1 MNSKEFEYID
11 KLFEA
16 ARKVPARVELDQV
29 KETLKEG
36 RTKGKNLGTSFGAL
50 RFSDWQMSIAAG
62 LTLVLSLT
70 AWMISLESSGDSITP
85 ATQVALENRDSNPFA
100 LLDTYKGEPLSYWDT
115 SSTHHGF
122 SSISFKNI
130 HCIQTYLA
138 DTACHISIALE
149 LGKPDLVNFFLADVS
164 GKIIKN
170 LLVEE
175 RQHQADSSYNFDLCQ
190 LKAGPYQLVVNT
202 TEGDYIRKPI
212 FLN

>member
-1 MNSKEFEYID
+1 MNSKEFEYIN

-16 ARKVPARVELDQV
+16 AQNLPTRVELNQV
-29 KETLKEG
+29 KETLKKAG
-36 RTKGKNLGTSFGAL
+36 SNGKGTGSSFGSSL
-50 RFSDWQMSIAAG
+50 FSGRQMSIAAC
-62 LTLVLSLT
+62 LTLILGLA
-70 AWMISLESSGDSITP
+70 AWMFSLGPSKDSVSH
-85 ATQVALENRDSNPFA
+85 ATLVALDSNASNTFT

-164 GKIIKN
+164 GKIIKS

-190 LKAGPYQLVVNT
+190 MKAGPYQLVVNT
-202 TEGDYIRKPI
+202 TQGDQIRKPI